1 MDDELFQVK
10 MRTIATSPIRQ
21 RPKKIIDDI
30 SRLFNQ
36 YNYI

>member
-1 MDDELFQVK
+1 MDDELFSVK
-10 MRTIATSPIRQ
+10 IRTFATSTKPE